1 MTRVKQK
8 LETVLS
14 LASIEYINKN
24 TSHIEVLHEFDESN
38 PYIAHVEIKGTFKQV
53 RIEIFMD
60 AFNQP

>member
-38 PYIAHVEIKGTFKQV
+38 PYIAH
-53 RIEIFMD
+53 
-60 AFNQP
+60 